1 MALFEVK
8 PKFYYEPHLDM
19 TDKNKCMD
27 LAQYLEL
34 VNAIDHDNS
43 LTQNDKNFFKILATR
58 FIVFKYE
65 KLADLYAST
74 KDANIKRWLEALKC
88 VIVDTDKAIEA
99 GYFNY
104 LKEYSMLLEDIV
116 DEK

>member
-19 TDKNKCMD
+19 TDKNKCVD
-27 LAQYLEL
+27 LTEYLEL
-34 VNAIDHDNS
+34 VKAIDGDSS
-43 LTQNDKNFFKILATR
+43 LTTNDKNFFKILATR

-74 KDANIKRWLEALKC
+74 KDANIKRWLEALKS
-88 VIVDTDKAIEA
+88 VIVDTDKAIES
-99 GYFNY
+99 GYFKY
-104 LKEYSMLLEDIV
+104 LNDYSMLLEDIV